1 MISNSAATHAKVAI
15 YIRVSTLHQIDRDS
29 LPMQRQDLIA
39 YAKLILNTDDVTVFE
54 DAGYSGK
61 NTIRPEFQKMMSQ
74 LRTGTY
80 THLLVWKIDRISR
93 NLLDFA
99 EMYQE
104 LKDLGVTFVSKNEQ
118 FDTSTATVSIP
129 GTPLSFLRSGSYQT
143 TFFRSS
149 MSATFPP
156 PFTCGLFGAYTQI
169 ITRVQIQHIAYCQR
183 LISPSTRICIPTMNQ
198 GMQLKCLKIIRL
210 ILLMS
215 STSHLTDC

>member
-1 MISNSAATHAKVAI
+1 MGHTPFCNGTAYFWRKNMISNSSATHAKVAI

-29 LPMQRQDLIA
+29 LPMQRHDLIA
-39 YAKLILNTDDVTVFE
+39 YAKLILNTDDVTIFE

-104 LKDLGVTFVSKNEQ
+104 LKR
-118 FDTSTATVSIP
+118 P
-129 GTPLSFLRSGSYQT
+129 GRYLRLEKRAVRHQCGYG
-143 TFFRSS
+143 RSD
-149 MSATFPP
+149 AQNYPCL
-156 PFTCGLFGAYTQI
+156 CGAGA
-169 ITRVQIQHIAYCQR
+169 
-183 LISPSTRICIPTMNQ
+183 
-198 GMQLKCLKIIRL
+198 
-210 ILLMS
+210 
-215 STSHLTDC
+215 